1 MLRRRL
7 TVCGTVGGA
16 GSVRERRGAGVPSAH
31 GSDPLSCPV
40 ASDLTGS
47 SNQQDR
53 LERSGVV
60 MGTELIPLAF
70 TSGWA
75 SGINAYAALLVLG
88 LAERIFG
95 FSQIPDALGRTDV
108 LVGAG
113 ILFVIE
119 MVADKI
125 PYLDS
130 AWDSIHTV
138 VRPAVGAT
146 IGYLLGHDNA
156 ALATA
161 ASAATGGVT
170 AFISH
175 TVKAGLRAAVNT
187 SPEPASNIVVST
199 SEDLTVTG
207 VMALAV
213 AHPWWAA
220 TIAFVLLAAGAY
232 LLYRVAGRLRRV
244 KRRYDAWGERVG
256 IATPTNRSRR
266 TRGSRGSP
274 DVAPPCPEPAQPLDE
289 PFDQER

>member
-1 MLRRRL
+1 M
-7 TVCGTVGGA
+7 
-16 GSVRERRGAGVPSAH
+16 E
-31 GSDPLSCPV
+31 GSDV
-40 ASDLTGS
+40 I
-47 SNQQDR
+47 
-53 LERSGVV
+53 
-60 MGTELIPLAF
+60 MGTELIPLVF

-88 LAERIFG
+88 LAERFFG
-95 FSQIPDALGRTDV
+95 FNQIPDALARTDV

-125 PYLDS
+125 PYVDS
-130 AWDSIHTV
+130 VWDSIHTI

-199 SEDLTVTG
+199 GEDLTVTG
-207 VMALAV
+207 VMALAI

-232 LLYRVAGRLRRV
+232 LLYRLAGRLRRV

-256 IATPTNRSRR
+256 IATPTGRSRR
-266 TRGSRGSP
+266 ARGPRGA
-274 DVAPPCPEPAQPLDE
+274 APPTAPPGPEPGREPDQ